1 MVGVHQVDAGQ
12 SVVLP
17 AQVLDDLLHVVVH
30 GVELH
35 LAGTVEDDVGREVE
49 VAQLLVQPLY
59 VCPHELHGEHQT
71 SVGSQLHL
79 LHDVLHLH
87 QVGDVDI
94 TGVGHVLVGGV
105 EVHYGHLPAERPEQ
119 LRHGRHVGC
128 LP

>member
-1 MVGVHQVDAGQ
+1 MGVHQVDAGQ
-12 SVVLP
+12 SVVLL
-17 AQVLDDLLHVVVH
+17 AQVLDDLLHVVIH

-35 LAGTVEDDVGREVE
+35 LAGTVEDDVGGEGE
-49 VAQLLVQPLY
+49 VAKLPVQPLY
-59 VCPHELHGEHQT
+59 VGPHKLHGEHKP
-71 SVGSQLHL
+71 SIRSELHL
-79 LHDVLHLH
+79 LHNVLHLDE
-87 QVGDVDI
+87 VSDVDV